1 MRRYLTV
8 LLLLMSL
15 LAQPWLAAV
24 PSTAASLDME
34 ICTGTGLQ
42 LVQERVDPAGSD
54 HDGSGHH
61 DCMDCCCA
69 SPVAVLPSAWVPV
82 LPEAGHETVVMTL
95 SARQLAAQWL
105 APLSRGPPAHS

>member
-8 LLLLMSL
+8 LLLLVSL
-15 LAQPWLAAV
+15 LAQPWLAAA
-24 PSTAASLDME
+24 PSTAANLDTE

-42 LVQERVDPAGSD
+42 LVHERGDPSD
-54 HDGSGHH
+54 PTHGGSGHH

-69 SPVAVLPSAWVPV
+69 SPVAILPPAWAPV
-82 LPEAGHETVVMTL
+82 LPEAGHEAVVMTL

-105 APLSRGPPAHS
+105 APLSRGPPLHS